1 MYLTYCLKISSR
13 NSLGEYIVNKFDVS
27 TILTS
32 QSMDCQIHVI
42 EKAIRPLFADPGEW
56 IQLAQNFDDKIIHYY
71 CFNWYSVHCAIEVTL
86 TESTYWKRLKEKC
99 GLKSINSVLFET
111 KFRKLPKYMDT
122 YDIYN
127 IIFVNQITCCT
138 VQMYFW

>member
-13 NSLGEYIVNKFDVS
+13 NSLGELVNKFDVS
-27 TILTS
+27 TTLTS
-32 QSMDCQIHVI
+32 QSMDCHIHVI
-42 EKAIRPLFADPGEW
+42 EMAIRPLFADPGER
-56 IQLAQNFDDKIIHYY
+56 IQLAQNFDDRIVHCY

-99 GLKSINSVLFET
+99 GLKLINSVLFET
-111 KFRKLPKYMDT
+111 KFWKSPTYMGT
-122 YDIYN
+122 YDILILY
-127 IIFVNQITCCT
+127 FVDQITCCT